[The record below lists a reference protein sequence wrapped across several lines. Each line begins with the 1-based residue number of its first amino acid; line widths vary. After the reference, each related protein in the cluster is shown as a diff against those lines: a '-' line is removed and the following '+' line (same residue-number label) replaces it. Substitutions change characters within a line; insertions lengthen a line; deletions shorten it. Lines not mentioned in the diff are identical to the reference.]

1 MANVIIKSS
10 SGADITSRYDII
22 QSGDSI
28 TATRKDDKMVILRDS
43 DIISDSMHKINYNFE
58 LIENR
63 EDVNDYKLAKYS
75 KQINDE
81 IKNLKERVDSNNSI
95 LSNSID
101 RLSGEISSSGS
112 SADIQAKVN
121 NAIMNANSL
130 ISEMVTSLAGQQ
142 INSALG
148 SYVKSSELDSRL
160 DGYITSGDLG
170 NYVTRDELP
179 DGTVDYVSST
189 AFDAFKADAARK
201 SASAS
206 RIVSNNKLYRIDGY
220 LVYND
225 GRKSEYRTIE
235 EYFKSLSAS
244 EKAEIL
250 GGKTFSSDEEALEDP
265 DVANALIEL
274 IERTFRTVASELSLF
289 KQEVIDGQASFELV
303 AAAADDDTFG
313 PRIAASIFGYADKD
327 GSKLELNAD
336 QITLS
341 ADHKLE
347 VETGTF
353 TVNKN
358 NDNANF
364 QLKENG
370 DVKVKGNIT
379 ATSLTLEGDAQ
390 TKINNLIQSGVES
403 GIQSNDTIRTA
414 LTNLINIVGTDNG
427 WGNNDPETPD
437 DNDSW
442 LTRAFDKTF
451 ASGGL
456 LLTGNIFVGDSN
468 GNITAGMMGAGSD
481 NNDIRFFAGSGSSSV
496 SNAPFKV
503 YENGHLYASDAEISG
518 NIKANKFEAQKD
530 VTFSEENC
538 SGTITKNTSIQGD
551 KFIIEANGELTTVE
565 NNTTKTIDVTGNA
578 LYIKILDK
586 LVNENN
592 SNFDT
597 YLYGVPV
604 LCMRYNNKEYV
615 LNPVSWQINATDIS
629 NMRWLEKY
637 DVSMYSFID
646 PTGKSS
652 LNGKYF
658 SNNSTYAQQLSS
670 LINYSGNYYM
680 FSTDNESSFIAD
692 LNIKNKMCQF
702 TVLDIGDSALES
714 QKIGWMYD
722 NGLISNDD
730 DPLDDTAWAYTL
742 EYNYQQNT
750 QNPNNSLST
759 NIPSMYIGE
768 AQDTT
773 TKITEGLCETF
784 SGYLIE
790 NISAGLIEY
799 YSDGSQTL
807 TGSVVTGIYNFFID
821 NLSSENAEW
830 KYNNMAV
837 YVFGL
842 GAEGNRN
849 ILPFG
854 TAQNRDISPIDS
866 RYDFAFDMY
875 PIINIGSYGKSVNNY
890 NVQKMYSKCEIRFKA
905 FYDYVQN
912 DNSLTYD
919 PCSPEDGDGGTIHP
933 YIIEMKLEFGL
944 YLDLN
949 SAITDCSPYE
959 SETKT
964 KLANIL
970 KPFINNFKFKDNEI
984 LTDSMVK
991 YTVKIENYEGSE
1003 FVLSNFSNI
1012 V

>member
-28 TATRKDDKMVILRDS
+28 TATRKVDDKMVILRDS

-63 EDVNDYKLAKYS
+63 EDVNDYKLVKYS

-81 IKNLKERVDSNNSI
+81 IKNLKERVDKNNII

-130 ISEMVTSLAGQQ
+130 ISDMVTSLAGQQ
-142 INSALG
+142 ISDALG
-148 SYVKSSELDSRL
+148 LYVKSSELTSKL
-160 DGYITSGDLG
+160 EGYITSDDLG

-189 AFDAFKADAARK
+189 AFDAFKADAAK
-201 SASAS
+201 SSAAAS

-220 LVYND
+220 LVYNSD
-225 GRKSEYRTIE
+225 GDEPVSHVGGQKSTYKTIE
-235 EYFKSLSAS
+235 EVYDAIKNTIDPSN
-244 EKAEIL
+244 K
-250 GGKTFSSDEEALEDP
+250 GMDDP
-265 DVANALIEL
+265 DVTNALIKFVES
-274 IERTFRTVASELSLF
+274 TFRTVASELSLF
-289 KQEVIDGQASFELV
+289 KQEVAEGVASFDIV
-303 AAAADDDTFG
+303 AAVDPDQNPETG
-313 PRIAASIFGYADKD
+313 KQVAASIFGYADKD

-341 ADHKLE
+341 ADHKLKL
-347 VETGTF
+347 ETGTF
-353 TVNKN
+353 TINST
-358 NDNANF
+358 NF
-364 QLKENG
+364 KVKDNG
-370 DVKVKGNIT
+370 DVVVKGDIT

-390 TKINNLIQSGVES
+390 TDINNLIQSGVES
-403 GIQSNDTIRTA
+403 GIQSNNTIKNA
-414 LTNLINIVGTDNG
+414 LTNLINTVGTDNG
-427 WGNNDPETPD
+427 WGNNNPEIPD
-437 DNDSW
+437 EYNVSW

-456 LLTGNIFVGDSN
+456 LLTGNVFVGDSN

-481 NNDIRFFAGSGSSSV
+481 NNDIRFFAGSGSNTV

-604 LCMRYNNKEYV
+604 LCMRYDNKEYV

-637 DVSMYSFID
+637 DVSMYSFMN
-646 PTGKSS
+646 PRGKSS

-658 SNNSTYAQQLSS
+658 SNNSTNAQQLSD
-670 LINYSGNYYM
+670 LINYSGDYYM

-702 TVLDIGDSALES
+702 TVLDIGDPALES

-730 DPLDDTAWAYTL
+730 DPLNDTTWAYTL

-773 TKITEGLCETF
+773 TKITEGLCQTF
-784 SGYLIE
+784 NGYLIE
-790 NISAGLIEY
+790 NISAGLIE
-799 YSDGSQTL
+799 SDSYGSTTL
-807 TGSVVTGIYNFFID
+807 TGSDVTGIYNFFID
-821 NLSSENAEW
+821 NFTSGNAEW
-830 KYNNMAV
+830 KYNDMAV

-842 GAEGNRN
+842 DAGGNGN

-854 TAQNRDISPIDS
+854 SAQNRNIHPIDS
-866 RYDFAFDMY
+866 RYDIAFDMY

-905 FYDYVQN
+905 FYDYDQN
-912 DNSLTYD
+912 DSSLTYD

-933 YIIEMKLEFGL
+933 YMIEMKLEFGL
-944 YLDLN
+944 YLDLD
-949 SAITDCSPYE
+949 SVITDCSPYK

-964 KLANIL
+964 KLSNKL
-970 KPFINNFKFKDNEI
+970 KQFIKNFTFNNEI

-991 YTVKIENYEGSE
+991 YTVKIDTNGFGE
-1003 FVLSNFSNI
+1003 FVLSNFSN
-1012 V
+1012 VL